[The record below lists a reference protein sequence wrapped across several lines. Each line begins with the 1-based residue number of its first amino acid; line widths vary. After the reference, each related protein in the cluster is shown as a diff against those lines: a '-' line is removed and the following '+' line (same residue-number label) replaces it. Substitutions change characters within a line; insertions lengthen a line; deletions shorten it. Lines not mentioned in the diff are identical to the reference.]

1 MFCCPFAKAL
11 KIALSPVLVRGSFYA
26 KFGITPLFFLTI
38 LFVFNLIYL
47 QNNTT
52 LKQGNHSMFVWIFH
66 RISGLLLIL
75 LLGVKFFTSF
85 FLMTKEQKPDW
96 ALVLHVNPFLDTL
109 LIISVVFH
117 ALYGLRTVVI
127 DLGLRK
133 EKLLFWVATI
143 LSLVLSAFLLIL
155 YFTRNY

>member
-1 MFCCPFAKAL
+1 MF
-11 KIALSPVLVRGSFYA
+11 IWV
-26 KFGITPLFFLTI
+26 
-38 LFVFNLIYL
+38 
-47 QNNTT
+47 
-52 LKQGNHSMFVWIFH
+52 FH

-75 LLGVKFFTSF
+75 LIGIKLLTSF

-96 ALVLHVNPFLDTL
+96 ALVLHTNPFIDTL

-117 ALYGLRTVVI
+117 ALYGLRTVAI

-133 EKLLFWVATI
+133 EKLLFWISTL
-143 LSLVLSAFLLIL
+143 LSLVLSGLLLAL

>member
-1 MFCCPFAKAL
+1 MF
-11 KIALSPVLVRGSFYA
+11 IWV
-26 KFGITPLFFLTI
+26 
-38 LFVFNLIYL
+38 
-47 QNNTT
+47 
-52 LKQGNHSMFVWIFH
+52 FH

-75 LLGVKFFTSF
+75 LIGIKLLTSF

-96 ALVLHVNPFLDTL
+96 ALVLHTNPFIDTL

-117 ALYGLRTVVI
+117 ALYGLRTVAI

-133 EKLLFWVATI
+133 EKLLFWVSTL
-143 LSLVLSAFLLIL
+143 LSLVLSGLLLAL

>member
-1 MFCCPFAKAL
+1 
-11 KIALSPVLVRGSFYA
+11 
-26 KFGITPLFFLTI
+26 
-38 LFVFNLIYL
+38 
-47 QNNTT
+47 
-52 LKQGNHSMFVWIFH
+52 MFVWVFH

-75 LLGVKFFTSF
+75 LIGIKLLTSF

-96 ALVLHVNPFLDTL
+96 ALVLHTNPFVDTL

-117 ALYGLRTVVI
+117 ALYGLRTVAI

-133 EKLLFWVATI
+133 EKLLFWVST
-143 LSLVLSAFLLIL
+143 LLGLVLSTLLLAL